1 MEVDITNFLLKY
13 PNIDQFDEDK
23 ENLNPYDE
31 DFYNVIYKKK
41 EFYDNRLDAIEEI
54 PKDPGSLMKHQK
66 LIARFFSSYTL
77 YDELL
82 LLHEMGSGKS
92 CSAIGAVEQIKKE
105 GLFRGVLYLAKGD
118 ALINNF
124 INELIFKCTDGRYIP
139 EDYTNLTELEKVHRK
154 KKAIKDY
161 YRVNTFETF
170 AKKIKNNKGDKL
182 IKLCENE
189 DYNNH
194 IIIIDEVHNLRMK
207 TQSDEL
213 DEKGFKQGINVY
225 NEFWR
230 FLHTVKD
237 CKILLLSGTPM
248 KDGVDELA
256 SVMNLILPISSQL
269 PTGLDFENQFFEKT
283 DKTLTPK
290 LSSIPIL
297 KQALKGRVSYLKSM
311 QSTVNKV
318 FFGNILDHLIVA
330 EDKMSDFQT
339 KYYKQ
344 AVKEDG
350 GDHKGVWV
358 NARQASLFV
367 FPNGTW
373 GKEGF
378 ATYIKRTKINT
389 VKEDG
394 KDKKNKYFYSLGTVL
409 RKELKPEETDTEDV
423 ILTNLERFSSKYATS
438 IRTILKARSENK
450 SVFIYNEFV
459 SGSGLILF
467 GAILELFKFS
477 KASGSEAE
485 GDERPRYATLTSE
498 TSTDKQINKI
508 AERFN
513 KKDNMHGKII
523 NVIIG
528 SRKISEGFTFKN
540 VQIEDI
546 HTPWFN
552 YSETSQVI
560 ARGYRLGSHQDLL
573 VAGIEPLL
581 TIYQRVSIP
590 KDDTFS
596 IDVFMYKISEEKDVS
611 IKRVERIM
619 KEAAWDC
626 GLTYNRNYIPG
637 LDNKRECDY
646 TNCEYVCDGPNV
658 PDNDK
663 DLNYSTFYLQY
674 NEPNIQYLVDQIIG
688 FFHTKFR
695 TNINTLVDYLQPFS
709 KFEIISALCIVINKS
724 KKIINKYGFT
734 SYLKEENNMLF
745 LVDSLSSTNTDY
757 YTEHPTVVKPKTFE
771 EVVEPIYIESLPP
784 IINQSCNAESV
795 EDIRKI
801 MIRLPIEVREYFI
814 ENSIIAKQKGVGGK
828 IPDFVLEYFINNY
841 AKFDDTWV
849 SWLLDDS
856 KEILRCFDEND
867 ISKTWKNCDESF
879 IEKIEKYKLD
889 AQKVLETNPSGFYGL
904 YNPSDKKFCI
914 RDVKNKEILKGNQKT
929 SGVVCT
935 TIQKVKLLPMIL
947 DTDSLNLP
955 IPTIKDIEATEAAL
969 EQKKIGRNM
978 IKMKNF
984 LKQTIPLTKLQ
995 LLDKIEKN
1003 DLVKSRADSSLPE
1016 EELRRIYFWSI
1027 QVAKDL
1033 CAYLHIWFEKQ
1044 GRTYFTE
1051 SAGCGSS
1058 SKVKPK

>member
-358 NARQASLFV
+358 NARQAALFV

-467 GAILELFKFS
+467 GAILELFNFS

-485 GDERPRYATLTSE
+485 GDERPRYSTLTSE

-596 IDVFMYKISEEKDVS
+596 IDIFMYKISEEKDVS

-757 YTEHPTVVKPKTFE
+757 YTEHPTVVTPKTFE

-984 LKQTIPLTKLQ
+984 KFSYLSFVAFNFCKFFFFLSSFFALIFTPMRGSTLVCQCCFTK
-995 LLDKIEKN
+995 
-1003 DLVKSRADSSLPE
+1003 SFADF
-1016 EELRRIYFWSI
+1016 II
-1027 QVAKDL
+1027 
-1033 CAYLHIWFEKQ
+1033 
-1044 GRTYFTE
+1044 
-1051 SAGCGSS
+1051 
-1058 SKVKPK
+1058 